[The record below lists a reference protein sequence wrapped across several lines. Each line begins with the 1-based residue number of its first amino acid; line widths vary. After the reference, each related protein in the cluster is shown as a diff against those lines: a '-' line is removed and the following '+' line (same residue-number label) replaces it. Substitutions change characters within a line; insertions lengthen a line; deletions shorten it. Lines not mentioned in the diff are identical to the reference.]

1 MTVAP
6 AGQHTVRQHN
16 RSLVLQRVAAS
27 PGHSRAQIAQAT
39 GLTRATVSALV
50 DELLAAGLV
59 VEMRPGPVSRGR
71 PASPLR
77 LNPQGP
83 AGLGIEINVDYTAA
97 CVVDLTG
104 AVRARR
110 TRPVDNSAVTPQA
123 GLRRAARLAAAV
135 TAEAGVETAGI
146 ALAVPGLVD
155 AAGVLRR
162 TPNLPR
168 WPGAAAADLIG
179 HMLNEPVVA
188 VENEANL
195 AALAE
200 HWYGGAPADFLHV
213 SGEIGVGGGLILGG
227 ELFRGVR
234 GYAGEL
240 GHVSVD
246 PAGPRCACGG
256 RGCLE
261 QLAGQAALLRAA
273 GVGGECELREA
284 AAHGNRR
291 ALVAIEDTARA
302 LSIALAAAVNVVD
315 VPVVILG
322 GFYARLGEWLVA
334 PISAQLAGRVVS
346 GAPVEVRV
354 SALGVEAAM
363 LGAAG
368 SVVRRIIADAGALHP
383 AQVVEQAGDNANQ
396 QPRQRIG
403 VT

>member
-16 RSLVLQRVAAS
+16 RSLVLQRVATY
-27 PGHSRAQIAQAT
+27 PGQSRAQIAQAT

-50 DELLAAGLV
+50 DELMAADLV
-59 VEMRPGPVSRGR
+59 VEMLPGPVTRGR
-71 PASPLR
+71 PASPLQ

-110 TRPVDNSAVTPQA
+110 MRSVDNSAASPRS
-123 GLRRAARLAAAV
+123 GLRGAARLAAAV
-135 TAEAGVETAGI
+135 AAEAGVKTAGV
-146 ALAVPGLVD
+146 ALAIPGLVD
-155 AAGVLRR
+155 AAGILRR

-168 WPGAAAADLIG
+168 WPGATAGELIG
-179 HMLNEPVVA
+179 EMLDEPVVA

-213 SGEIGVGGGLILGG
+213 SGEIGVGGGLILSG

-246 PAGPRCACGG
+246 PSGPRCACGG

-273 GVGGECELREA
+273 GVASESELRDA
-284 AAHGNRR
+284 ATRGSPAVV
-291 ALVAIEDTARA
+291 AAIEGAARA
-302 LSIALAAAVNVVD
+302 LAIALAAVVNVVD

-322 GFYARLGEWLVA
+322 GFYARLGDWLVE

-346 GAPVEVRV
+346 RAPVEVRV
-354 SALGVEAAM
+354 SVLGSEAAM

-368 SVVRRIIADAGALHP
+368 LVVRRIIADAGALHP
-383 AQVVEQAGDNANQ
+383 A
-396 QPRQRIG
+396 
-403 VT
+403 

>member
-27 PGHSRAQIAQAT
+27 PGQSRAQIAQAT

-59 VEMRPGPVSRGR
+59 VEMRPGAVTRGR
-71 PASPLR
+71 PANPLR

-110 TRPVDNSAVTPQA
+110 TRAVDNSATTPRA
-123 GLRRAARLAAAV
+123 GLRRAARLAASVAS
-135 TAEAGVETAGI
+135 EAGVETAGA

-162 TPNLPR
+162 APNLPR
-168 WPGAAAADLIG
+168 WPGAAAGKLIG
-179 HMLNEPVVA
+179 AMLGEPVVG

-256 RGCLE
+256 QGCLE
-261 QLAGQAALLRAA
+261 QLAGQAALLRTA
-273 GVGGECELREA
+273 GVSSEIELLDA
-284 AAHGNRR
+284 AAHGSPR
-291 ALVAIEDTARA
+291 ALAAIDDAARA
-302 LSIALAAAVNVVD
+302 LAVALAAVVNVVD

-322 GFYARLGEWLVA
+322 GFYARLGDRLVE

-346 GAPVEVRV
+346 RAPVEVRV
-354 SALGVEAAM
+354 STLGSEAAM

-368 SVVRRIIADAGALHP
+368 SVVRRIIADATRVNSG
-383 AQVVEQAGDNANQ
+383 QAPG
-396 QPRQRIG
+396 
-403 VT
+403 